1 MGGKEV
7 DMWAKL
13 RGDDMTAWYDK
24 EMYDRQRCDSCRRQV
39 QAVREKYYGTE
50 GGEIVVSDKLVWMT
64 FVRWNVEGAREWE
77 VKKWTCGLN

>member
-7 DMWAKL
+7 DVWTKL

-39 QAVREKYYGTE
+39 QAVREKYYGTD
-50 GGEIVVSDKLVWMT
+50 GGEIVVSDKLVC
-64 FVRWNVEGAREWE
+64 R
-77 VKKWTCGLN
+77 TCGLVLKDLMEGQDGEGKPDVS